1 MKPQRPG
8 VVSRT
13 HGVTPSLAAMGTDRR
28 RATTED
34 IPVARR
40 RALPQRK
47 RRTGPQL
54 VALATLVLSL
64 SGAALLLG
72 PLRSWLP
79 SPVAGLRDRP
89 GADGRLL
96 GHFPYP
102 EAPASALVAIAPG
115 LQLRADAAEALRAM
129 RARAA
134 AEGIDLAVLSAFRG
148 IALQRQLF
156 FDVGAE
162 RNQSASTRAQVS
174 APPGYSEHSTG
185 YAVDLG
191 DGREPTTNLSP
202 RFETTRAY
210 AWLVA
215 NAARFH
221 YQLSFPQDNRQG
233 VSFEP
238 WHWRYE
244 GSTEALRTF
253 SAAHRLGR

>member
-28 RATTED
+28 RATAED

-40 RALPQRK
+40 RALAQRRS
-47 RRTGPQL
+47 RRVSQPIL
-54 VALATLVLSL
+54 LAMLMLGL
-64 SGAALLLG
+64 AGAALLLR
-72 PLRSWLP
+72 PLRPWLP
-79 SPVAGLRDRP
+79 GPVAGLRDRP

-134 AEGIDLAVLSAFRG
+134 AEGIDLEVLSAFRG
-148 IALQRQLF
+148 IAQQRQLF

-253 SAAHRLGR
+253 AAAHRFGR